1 MEIIR
6 LQDCDEDTEP
16 TIRRNGGHVNV
27 VVENEHLLPGDLELF
42 FGPQSEHEG
51 LQDVFIM
58 VPPGTSWAHFLA
70 GIGCFPSITQARKNG
85 WNKPIEEGFTPTFK
99 VGKAAR
105 KFITAL
111 SPKETDTG
119 AEE

>member
-1 MEIIR
+1 MEILR

-27 VVENEHLLPGDLELF
+27 VVDNEHLLPGDLELF
-42 FGPQSEHEG
+42 FGPQPDH

-58 VPPGTSWAHFLA
+58 VPSGTSWAHVLA
-70 GIGCFPSITQARKNG
+70 GLGCFPSISQARKNG
-85 WNKPIEEGFTPTFK
+85 WNKPIDEGFTFTFQA
-99 VGKAAR
+99 GKANR
-105 KFITAL
+105 KFFTAFC
-111 SPKETDTG
+111 PKESDTG

>member
-6 LQDCDEDTEP
+6 LQDCDENTEP

-42 FGPQSEHEG
+42 FGPQPEH
-51 LQDVFIM
+51 LQDVFVM
-58 VPPGTSWAHFLA
+58 VPPEASWAHVLA
-70 GIGCFPSITQARKNG
+70 GIGCFPSISQARKNG

-105 KFITAL
+105 KFITSFSA
-111 SPKETDTG
+111 KETSPE